1 MEKKAVFAS
10 VSTQFADA
18 SGHQRDTMKPFH
30 ASFGYDA
37 FFIGWHK
44 FCKVIDNDLVHDQKV
59 FVLVLENIWY

>member
-1 MEKKAVFAS
+1 
-10 VSTQFADA
+10 
-18 SGHQRDTMKPFH
+18 MKPFH